1 MTRLFTVSLYR
12 SAAVKPMVRLK
23 VKVKVEVEVEV
34 RITRLDWKRVPRR
47 ALSSVAITLPPI
59 SVNKRCIYNC

>member
-1 MTRLFTVSLYR
+1 
-12 SAAVKPMVRLK
+12 MVRLK

-34 RITRLDWKRVPRR
+34 RITRLDWKRVTRG
-47 ALSSVAITLPPI
+47 AVSSVAITLPPI